1 MDREQVNMDVNIECL
16 RYFAKVIEAETGI
29 FYSEANF
36 YQLSPRIVELAK
48 KFGFES
54 TDALWEDVQK
64 NSLNAEVKHVLFDA
78 ATNNETSFFRDKKV
92 FDAIHDIFNDL
103 GREKETLKVW
113 SAACSTGQECYSMA
127 MTFLESRTERPN
139 KNIFSILASD
149 ISERVLAKA
158 SKGQY
163 TDLEVQRGLPPEL
176 KNKYFEAVAPNPAI
190 LGDTSSHWKAR
201 KELSECIHFK
211 KINLL
216 DHWVH
221 SHKFDVVLCRNV
233 LIYQNAENKKKVIQ
247 RIFDN
252 LEPAG
257 YLILGGAESLSGI
270 SDQFDHVPMS
280 GVVVYRK
287 ASKI

>member
-1 MDREQVNMDVNIECL
+1 MDVHIDCL
-16 RYFAKVIEAETGI
+16 RYFAKAIEAETGI

-36 YQLSPRIVELAK
+36 YQLSPRIIELAK
-48 KFGFES
+48 TFGFES
-54 TDALWEDVQK
+54 PDALWENVQK
-64 NSLNAEVKHVLFDA
+64 NSLSHEQKHILFDA

-92 FDAIHDIFNDL
+92 FDAIRDIFNTI
-103 GREKETLKVW
+103 GREKETLKIW
-113 SAACSTGQECYSMA
+113 SAACSTGQESYSMA
-127 MTFLESRTERPN
+127 MTFLESRDERPM

-158 SKGQY
+158 SKGLY
-163 TDLEVQRGLPPEL
+163 SELEVGRGLPPEL
-176 KNKYFEAVAPNPAI
+176 RSKYFESVGSNSGT
-190 LGDTSSHWKAR
+190 LGDTSSNWKAK
-201 KELSECIHFK
+201 KELSENIHFK

-216 DHWVH
+216 DPWVH

-233 LIYQNAENKKKVIQ
+233 LIYQNTENKKKVIQ

-252 LEPAG
+252 LEPSG

-270 SDQFDHVPMS
+270 SDHFDHVPMS

-287 ASKI
+287 AAKPDVA